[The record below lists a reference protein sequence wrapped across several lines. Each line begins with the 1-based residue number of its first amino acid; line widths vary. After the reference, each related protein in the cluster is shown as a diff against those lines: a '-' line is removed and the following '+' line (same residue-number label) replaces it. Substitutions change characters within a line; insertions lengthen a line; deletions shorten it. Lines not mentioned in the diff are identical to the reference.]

1 MNEKRKR
8 TRDGIPILLLLAILS
23 LAACTAKRESV
34 GVLPPE
40 TSPLSKELVGYGVVS
55 VLYARLN
62 LDPSSESPASG
73 QARIGEVVRVH
84 ERRIVREGGGSE
96 SWLLVDGES
105 AGWIREE
112 MVGVYE
118 NEAQARSAAGAM
130 R

>member
-1 MNEKRKR
+1 MNEKRK
-8 TRDGIPILLLLAILS
+8 TRNGIPFLLLLAILF
-23 LAACTAKRESV
+23 LATCIAKRENL

-40 TSPLSKELVGYGVVS
+40 TAPLSKELVGYGVVS

-62 LDPSSESPASG
+62 LDPSFESPASG
-73 QARIGEVVRVH
+73 QARIGEIVRVH
-84 ERRIVREGGGSE
+84 ERRIVREDGGSE

-105 AGWIREE
+105 SGWIREE
-112 MVGVYE
+112 MVDVYE

>member
-1 MNEKRKR
+1 MNEKRK
-8 TRDGIPILLLLAILS
+8 TRNGIPFLLLLAILS
-23 LAACTAKRESV
+23 LATCAARRENV

-40 TSPLSKELVGYGVVS
+40 TAPLSKELVGYGVVS

-62 LDPSSESPASG
+62 LDPSFESPASG
-73 QARIGEVVRVH
+73 QARIGEIVRVH
-84 ERRIVREGGGSE
+84 ERRIVREDGGSE

-105 AGWIREE
+105 SGWIREE
-112 MVGVYE
+112 MVDVYE